1 MEDEKND
8 PSEKDN
14 ILINLDDYQA
24 VRNFSN
30 EDAGKLFHTICRY
43 SLGEEIG
50 DLEGKIQV
58 AFNFFK
64 NRLDKYRKKWEKTRK
79 ARIES
84 GKLGGLAKQANANFA
99 KQNEQTVANLPVNVS
114 DSVSVSVNDIKNS
127 VNNIKNKASP
137 SDAVITILE
146 DLNKRTKSKKGF
158 SPLAQSNQNLIKA
171 RMSEGFT
178 VENFITV
185 NEKKVKQWLHDPEMA
200 QYLRPATLYSNKFEG
215 YLNQIEV
222 KDVKQVKPKYPTA
235 DERRRENNK
244 KVFEQ
249 SIKEIEDAHRTGTAD
264 NRGRVVADETKS
276 NHGFFAQ
283 LHRELPQGDD
293 G

>member
-50 DLEGKIQV
+50 DLEDKIQV

-64 NRLDKYRKKWEKTRK
+64 NRLDKNRKNWEKTRNE
-79 ARIES
+79 RIKS
-84 GKLGGLAKQANANFA
+84 GTLGGLAKQANANFA
-99 KQNEQTVANLPVNVS
+99 KQNKQTVANVAVSDNVNVC
-114 DSVSVSVNDIKNS
+114 DSVSVNDNK
-127 VNNIKNKASP
+127 KKASP
-137 SDAVITILE
+137 SDEIMTILK
-146 DLNKRTKSKKGF
+146 DLNNRIKSKKGF
-158 SPLAQSNQNLIKA
+158 SPLAQCNQNLIKA

-185 NEKKVKQWLHDPEMA
+185 NEKKVKQWLHDPEMSK
-200 QYLRPATLYSNKFEG
+200 YLRPATLYGNKFDG
-215 YLNQIEV
+215 YLNEV
-222 KDVKQVKPKYPTA
+222 VCDLPATNSNSLNKNKFQSA
-235 DERRRENNK
+235 DERRIENNK
-244 KVFEQ
+244 KIFEE
-249 SIKEIEDAHRTGTAD
+249 SLVEVKNER
-264 NRGRVVADETKS
+264 NRQEEEGGDS
-276 NHGFFAQ
+276 GFFSQ
-283 LHRELPQGDD
+283 LHGELPESHN
-293 G
+293 

>member
-30 EDAGKLFHTICRY
+30 EDTGKLFHTICRY

-50 DLEGKIQV
+50 DLEDKIQV

-64 NRLDKYRKKWEKTRK
+64 NRLDKNRKNWEKTRNE
-79 ARIES
+79 RIKS
-84 GKLGGLAKQANANFA
+84 GRLGGLAKQANANFA
-99 KQNEQTVANLPVNVS
+99 KQNKQNLANLPVNVS

-158 SPLAQSNQNLIKA
+158 SPLAQCNQNLIKA

-185 NEKKVKQWLHDPEMA
+185 NEKKVKQWLHDPEMSK
-200 QYLRPATLYSNKFEG
+200 YLRPATLYGNKFDG
-215 YLNQIEV
+215 YLNEV
-222 KDVKQVKPKYPTA
+222 VCDLPATNSNSLNKNKFQST
-235 DERRRENNK
+235 DERRIENNK
-244 KVFEQ
+244 KIFEE
-249 SIKEIEDAHRTGTAD
+249 SLVEVKNER
-264 NRGRVVADETKS
+264 NRQEEEGGDS
-276 NHGFFAQ
+276 GFFSQ
-283 LHRELPQGDD
+283 LHGELPESHN
-293 G
+293 

>member
-99 KQNEQTVANLPVNVS
+99 KQNEQTVANVAVSDNVNVS
-114 DSVSVSVNDIKNS
+114 DSVSVNDNVNVNDIK
-127 VNNIKNKASP
+127 KKASP
-137 SDAVITILE
+137 SDEIITILE

-158 SPLAQSNQNLIKA
+158 SPSTQCNQDLIRA

-283 LHRELPQGDD
+283 LHR
-293 G
+293 

>member
-50 DLEGKIQV
+50 DLEDKIQV

-64 NRLDKYRKKWEKTRK
+64 NRLDKNRKNWEKTRNE
-79 ARIES
+79 RIKS
-84 GKLGGLAKQANANFA
+84 GRLGGLAKQANANFA
-99 KQNEQTVANLPVNVS
+99 KQNKQNLANLPVNVS

-158 SPLAQSNQNLIKA
+158 SPLAQCNQNLIKA

-185 NEKKVKQWLHDPEMA
+185 NEKKVKQWLHDPEMSK
-200 QYLRPATLYSNKFEG
+200 YLRPATLYGNKFDG
-215 YLNQIEV
+215 YLNEV
-222 KDVKQVKPKYPTA
+222 VCDLPATNSNYLNKNKFQSA
-235 DERRRENNK
+235 DERRIENNK
-244 KVFEQ
+244 KIFEE
-249 SIKEIEDAHRTGTAD
+249 SLVEVNNER
-264 NRGRVVADETKS
+264 NRQEEEGGDS
-276 NHGFFAQ
+276 GFFSQ
-283 LHRELPQGDD
+283 LHGELPESHN
-293 G
+293 

>member
-99 KQNEQTVANLPVNVS
+99 KQNEQTLANLPVNVS
-114 DSVSVSVNDIKNS
+114 DSVSVSVGVNDIKNS

-137 SDAVITILE
+137 SDAIITILE

-158 SPLAQSNQNLIKA
+158 SPLAECNQNLIKA

-185 NEKKVKQWLHDPEMA
+185 NEKKVKQWLHDPEMSK
-200 QYLRPATLYSNKFEG
+200 YLRPATLYGNKFDG
-215 YLNQIEV
+215 YLNEV
-222 KDVKQVKPKYPTA
+222 VCDLPATNSNSLNKNKFQSA
-235 DERRRENNK
+235 DERRIESNK
-244 KVFEQ
+244 KIFEE
-249 SIKEIEDAHRTGTAD
+249 SLVEVNNER
-264 NRGRVVADETKS
+264 NRQEEEGGDS
-276 NHGFFAQ
+276 GFFSQ
-283 LHRELPQGDD
+283 LHGELPESHN
-293 G
+293 

>member
-99 KQNEQTVANLPVNVS
+99 KQNEQTVANVAVSDNVNVS
-114 DSVSVSVNDIKNS
+114 DSVSVNDNK
-127 VNNIKNKASP
+127 KKASP
-137 SDAVITILE
+137 SDEIITILE

-185 NEKKVKQWLHDPEMA
+185 NEKKVKQWLHDPEMSK
-200 QYLRPATLYSNKFEG
+200 YLRPATLYGNKFDG
-215 YLNQIEV
+215 YLNEV
-222 KDVKQVKPKYPTA
+222 VCDLPATNSNSLNKNKFQSA
-235 DERRRENNK
+235 DERRIENNK
-244 KVFEQ
+244 KIFEE
-249 SIKEIEDAHRTGTAD
+249 SLVEVNNER
-264 NRGRVVADETKS
+264 NRQEEEGGDS
-276 NHGFFAQ
+276 GFFSQ
-283 LHRELPQGDD
+283 LHGKLPESHN
-293 G
+293 

>member
-114 DSVSVSVNDIKNS
+114 DSVSVSVSVNDIKNS

-185 NEKKVKQWLHDPEMA
+185 NEKKVKQWLHDPEMSK
-200 QYLRPATLYSNKFEG
+200 YLRPATLYGNKFDG
-215 YLNQIEV
+215 YLNEV
-222 KDVKQVKPKYPTA
+222 VCDLPATNSNSLNKNKFQSA
-235 DERRRENNK
+235 DERRIENNK
-244 KVFEQ
+244 KIFEE
-249 SIKEIEDAHRTGTAD
+249 SLVEVNNER
-264 NRGRVVADETKS
+264 NRQEEEGGDS
-276 NHGFFAQ
+276 GFFSQ
-283 LHRELPQGDD
+283 LHGELPESHN
-293 G
+293 

>member
-50 DLEGKIQV
+50 DLEDKIQV
-58 AFNFFK
+58 AFSFFK
-64 NRLDKYRKKWEKTRK
+64 VRLDENRKNWEKTRIERKK
-79 ARIES
+79 AGR
-84 GKLGGLAKQANANFA
+84 LGGLAKQANANFA
-99 KQNEQTVANLPVNVS
+99 KQNKQTVANVAVSDNVNVS
-114 DSVSVSVNDIKNS
+114 DSVSVNDINDCVG
-127 VNNIKNKASP
+127 VNYIKKKASP
-137 SDAVITILE
+137 SDEITHILE

-158 SPLAQSNQNLIKA
+158 SPLAQCNQNLIKA

-185 NEKKVKQWLHDPEMA
+185 NEKKVKQWLHDPEMSK
-200 QYLRPATLYSNKFEG
+200 YLRPATLYGNKFDG
-215 YLNQIEV
+215 YLNEV
-222 KDVKQVKPKYPTA
+222 VCDLPATNSNSLNKNKFQSA
-235 DERRRENNK
+235 DERRIENNK
-244 KVFEQ
+244 KIFEE
-249 SIKEIEDAHRTGTAD
+249 SLVEVKNER
-264 NRGRVVADETKS
+264 NRQEEEGGDS
-276 NHGFFAQ
+276 GFFSQ
-283 LHRELPQGDD
+283 LHGELPESHN
-293 G
+293 

>member
-64 NRLDKYRKKWEKTRK
+64 NRLDKNRKNWEKTRNE
-79 ARIES
+79 RIKS
-84 GKLGGLAKQANANFA
+84 GRKGGLAKQANANFA
-99 KQNEQTVANLPVNVS
+99 KQNEQTVANVAVS
-114 DSVSVSVNDIKNS
+114 DNVRDSVSVNDIKNS

-158 SPLAQSNQNLIKA
+158 SPLAQCNQNLIKA

-185 NEKKVKQWLHDPEMA
+185 NEKKVKQWLHDPEMSK
-200 QYLRPATLYSNKFEG
+200 YLRPATLYGNKFDG
-215 YLNQIEV
+215 YLNEV
-222 KDVKQVKPKYPTA
+222 VCDLPATNSNYLNKNKFQSA
-235 DERRRENNK
+235 DERRIENNK
-244 KVFEQ
+244 KIFEE
-249 SIKEIEDAHRTGTAD
+249 SLVEVNNER
-264 NRGRVVADETKS
+264 NRQEEEGGDS
-276 NHGFFAQ
+276 GFFSQ
-283 LHRELPQGDD
+283 LHGELPESHN
-293 G
+293 

>member
-99 KQNEQTVANLPVNVS
+99 KQNKQNLTNLPVNVS

-158 SPLAQSNQNLIKA
+158 SPLAQCNQNLIKA

-178 VENFITV
+178 VENFISV
-185 NEKKVKQWLHDPEMA
+185 NEKKVKQWLHDPEMSK
-200 QYLRPATLYSNKFEG
+200 YLRPATLYGNKFDG
-215 YLNQIEV
+215 YLNEV
-222 KDVKQVKPKYPTA
+222 VCDLPATNSNSLNRNKFQSA
-235 DERRRENNK
+235 DERRIENNK
-244 KVFEQ
+244 KIFEE
-249 SIKEIEDAHRTGTAD
+249 SLVGVNNER
-264 NRGRVVADETKS
+264 NRQEEEGGDS
-276 NHGFFAQ
+276 GFFSQ
-283 LHRELPQGDD
+283 LHGELPESNN
-293 G
+293 

>member
-8 PSEKDN
+8 SSEKDN
-14 ILINLDDYQA
+14 FLVNLDDYQA

-50 DLEGKIQV
+50 DLEDKIQV

-64 NRLDKYRKKWEKTRK
+64 NRLDKNRKKWEKTRK

-84 GKLGGLAKQANANFA
+84 GKLGGLAKKANATSA
-99 KQNEQTVANLPVNVS
+99 QQKKQTVANVAVNVNGNV
-114 DSVSVSVNDIKNS
+114 DVND
-127 VNNIKNKASP
+127 IKNKASP
-137 SDAVITILE
+137 SDEIITILE

-158 SPLAQSNQNLIKA
+158 SPLAQCNQNLIKA

-185 NEKKVKQWLHDPEMA
+185 NEKKVKQWLHDPEMSK
-200 QYLRPATLYSNKFEG
+200 YLRPETLYGNKFDG
-215 YLNQIEV
+215 YLNEV
-222 KDVKQVKPKYPTA
+222 VCDLPATNSNSLNKNKFQSA
-235 DERRRENNK
+235 DERRIENNK
-244 KVFEQ
+244 KIFEE
-249 SIKEIEDAHRTGTAD
+249 SLVEVNNER
-264 NRGRVVADETKS
+264 NRQEEEGGDS
-276 NHGFFAQ
+276 GFFSQ
-283 LHRELPQGDD
+283 LHGELPESHN
-293 G
+293 

>member
-99 KQNEQTVANLPVNVS
+99 KQNKQTVANVAVSDNVNVC
-114 DSVSVSVNDIKNS
+114 DSVSVNDNK
-127 VNNIKNKASP
+127 KKASP
-137 SDAVITILE
+137 SDEIITILE

-158 SPLAQSNQNLIKA
+158 SPLAKSNQNLIKA

-185 NEKKVKQWLHDPEMA
+185 NEKKVKQWLHDPAMSK
-200 QYLRPATLYSNKFEG
+200 YLRPETLYGKKFDG
-215 YLNQIEV
+215 YLNEV
-222 KDVKQVKPKYPTA
+222 VCDLPATNSNSLNKNKFQSA
-235 DERRRENNK
+235 DERRIENNK
-244 KVFEQ
+244 KIFEE
-249 SIKEIEDAHRTGTAD
+249 SLVEVNNER
-264 NRGRVVADETKS
+264 NRQEEEGGDS
-276 NHGFFAQ
+276 GFFSQ
-283 LHRELPQGDD
+283 LHGKLPESHN
-293 G
+293 

>member
-30 EDAGKLFHTICRY
+30 EDAGKLFHTICRD

-50 DLEGKIQV
+50 DLEDKIQV
-58 AFNFFK
+58 AFSFFK
-64 NRLDKYRKKWEKTRK
+64 VRLDENRKNWEKTRIERKK
-79 ARIES
+79 AGR
-84 GKLGGLAKQANANFA
+84 LGGLAKQANANFA
-99 KQNEQTVANLPVNVS
+99 KQNKQTVANLPVNVS
-114 DSVSVSVNDIKNS
+114 DSVSDSVSVNDINDSVS
-127 VNNIKNKASP
+127 VNYIKKKASP

-158 SPLAQSNQNLIKA
+158 SPLAQCNQNLIKA

-185 NEKKVKQWLHDPEMA
+185 NEKKVKQWLHDPEMSK
-200 QYLRPATLYSNKFEG
+200 YLRPETLYGNKFDG
-215 YLNQIEV
+215 YLNEV
-222 KDVKQVKPKYPTA
+222 VCDLPATNSNSLNKNKFQSA
-235 DERRRENNK
+235 DERRIENNK
-244 KVFEQ
+244 KIFEE
-249 SIKEIEDAHRTGTAD
+249 SLVEVNNER
-264 NRGRVVADETKS
+264 NRQEEEGGDS
-276 NHGFFAQ
+276 GFFSQ
-283 LHRELPQGDD
+283 LHGELPESHN
-293 G
+293 

>member
-99 KQNEQTVANLPVNVS
+99 KQNKQTVANLPVNVS
-114 DSVSVSVNDIKNS
+114 DSVSVSVGVNDIKNS

-137 SDAVITILE
+137 SDAIITILE

-158 SPLAQSNQNLIKA
+158 SPLAECNQNLIKA

-185 NEKKVKQWLHDPEMA
+185 NEKKVKQWLHDPEMSK
-200 QYLRPATLYSNKFEG
+200 YLRPATLYGNKFDG
-215 YLNQIEV
+215 YLNEV
-222 KDVKQVKPKYPTA
+222 VCDLPATNSNSLNKNKFQSA
-235 DERRRENNK
+235 DERRIESNK
-244 KVFEQ
+244 KIFEE
-249 SIKEIEDAHRTGTAD
+249 SLVEVNNER
-264 NRGRVVADETKS
+264 NRQEEEGGDS
-276 NHGFFAQ
+276 GFFSQ
-283 LHRELPQGDD
+283 LHGELPESHN
-293 G
+293 